1 MLTFSKKAL
10 AMPYS
15 PIRKLIP
22 LSDETAKR
30 GIKIYRLNMGQPDLD
45 SPKVALDAVKENNL
59 TIISYP
65 NSLGDLQ
72 LREGMVDYYKG
83 IGINVETKDIIVT
96 HGGSE
101 AIQISIEAICD
112 PDDEIIVFE
121 PFYTNY
127 NTFSIQFDAKL
138 VPITT
143 HIEDGFAL
151 PPMSE
156 VEKVIT
162 PKTKAI
168 LICNPANPTGK
179 LYSKEDVLQL
189 CSIAKKHGLF
199 IIADEV
205 YREFCYTDDPHFSFM
220 QVPDMDDNIILID
233 SVSKR
238 YSMCG
243 ARVGFIVSRNKELMP
258 LVLKYAQARLCC
270 SKWGQIASLAALKT
284 PQSYFDDVKKEYL
297 KRRQILVDGLNK
309 IEGIVCPMPLG
320 AFYAAVELP
329 VDDAEKFC
337 RWLLEEFNYEGQTV
351 MFAPMAG
358 FYVTKGLGK
367 NQARFAYVLK
377 EEDLRAALVCLEKAL
392 KAYPGRTIK

>member
-1 MLTFSKKAL
+1 
-10 AMPYS
+10 MPYS

-22 LSDETAKR
+22 LSDETAKK

-45 SPKVALDAVKENNL
+45 SPKVALDAVRENKL
-59 TIISYP
+59 SIISYP
-65 NSLGDLQ
+65 NSLGDLP
-72 LREGMVDYYKG
+72 LREGMVGYYKG
-83 IGINVETKDIIVT
+83 LGIDVETKDIIVT

-101 AIQISIEAICD
+101 ALQIAIEAICD
-112 PDDEIIVFE
+112 PADEIIVFE

-127 NTFSIQFDAKL
+127 NTFSIMFDAKL

-143 HIEDGFAL
+143 SIEDGFAL

-179 LYSKEDVLQL
+179 LYSEEDVRQL

-205 YREFCYTDDPHFSFM
+205 YREFCYTDKPHFSFM
-220 QVPDMDDNIILID
+220 QVPGMEDNIILID

-243 ARVGFIVSRNKELMP
+243 ARVGFIVSRNKEFMS

-270 SKWGQIASLAALKT
+270 SKWGQIAALAALQT
-284 PQSYFDDVKKEYL
+284 PQEYFDEVKKEYL

-309 IEGIVCPMPLG
+309 IEGVVCPMPLG
-320 AFYAAVELP
+320 AFYAAVQLP

-358 FYVTKGLGK
+358 FYVTKGLGL

-392 KAYPGRTIK
+392 KEYPGRTI

>member
-72 LREGMVDYYKG
+72 LREGMVGYYKG
-83 IGINVETKDIIVT
+83 IGIDVETKDIIVT

-205 YREFCYTDDPHFSFM
+205 YREFCYTDEPHFSFM
-220 QVPDMDDNIILID
+220 QVPGMDDNIILID

-270 SKWGQIASLAALKT
+270 SKWGQIASLAALNT
-284 PQSYFDDVKKEYL
+284 PQEYFDEVKKEYL

-392 KAYPGRTIK
+392 KEYPGRTI

>member
-45 SPKVALDAVKENNL
+45 SPEVALEAVRNNKL
-59 TIISYP
+59 SIISYP
-65 NSLGDLQ
+65 NSLGDLP
-72 LREGMVDYYKG
+72 LREGMVGYYKG
-83 IGINVETKDIIVT
+83 IGIDVETKDIIVT

-112 PDDEIIVFE
+112 PGDEIIVFE

-205 YREFCYTDDPHFSFM
+205 YREFCYTDEPHFSFM
-220 QVPDMDDNIILID
+220 QVPGMDDNIILID

-270 SKWGQIASLAALKT
+270 SKWGQIASLAALNT
-284 PQSYFDDVKKEYL
+284 PQAYFDEVKKEYL

-392 KAYPGRTIK
+392 KEYPGRTI

>member
-72 LREGMVDYYKG
+72 LREGMVGYYKG
-83 IGINVETKDIIVT
+83 IGIDVETKDIIVT

-179 LYSKEDVLQL
+179 LYGKDDVMQL

-205 YREFCYTDDPHFSFM
+205 YREFCYTDEPHFSFM
-220 QVPDMDDNIILID
+220 QVPGMDDNIILID

-270 SKWGQIASLAALKT
+270 SKWGQIASLAALNT
-284 PQSYFDDVKKEYL
+284 PQEYFDEVKKEYL
-297 KRRQILVDGLNK
+297 KRRQILVEGLNK

-392 KAYPGRTIK
+392 KEYPGRTI

>member
-1 MLTFSKKAL
+1 
-10 AMPYS
+10 MPYS

-72 LREGMVDYYKG
+72 LREGMVGYYKG
-83 IGINVETKDIIVT
+83 IGIDVETKDIIVT

-179 LYSKEDVLQL
+179 LYSKDDVMQL

-205 YREFCYTDDPHFSFM
+205 YREFCYTDEPHFSFM
-220 QVPDMDDNIILID
+220 QVPGMDDNIILID

-270 SKWGQIASLAALKT
+270 SKWGQMASLAALKT
-284 PQSYFDDVKKEYL
+284 PQEYFDKVKKEYL
-297 KRRQILVDGLNK
+297 KRRQILVEGLNK

-329 VDDAEKFC
+329 VDDSEKFC

-392 KAYPGRTIK
+392 KEYPGRTI

>member
-1 MLTFSKKAL
+1 MLTFSRKAL

-72 LREGMVDYYKG
+72 LREGMVGYYKG
-83 IGINVETKDIIVT
+83 IGIDVETKDIIVT

-179 LYSKEDVLQL
+179 LYSKDDVMQL

-205 YREFCYTDDPHFSFM
+205 YREFCYTDEPHFSFM
-220 QVPDMDDNIILID
+220 QVPGMDDNIILID

-284 PQSYFDDVKKEYL
+284 PQEYFDKVKKEYL
-297 KRRQILVDGLNK
+297 KRRQILVEGLNK

-329 VDDAEKFC
+329 VDDSEKFC

-392 KAYPGRTIK
+392 KEYPGRTI

>member
-45 SPKVALDAVKENNL
+45 SPEVALEAVRNNKL
-59 TIISYP
+59 SIISYP
-65 NSLGDLQ
+65 NSLGDLP
-72 LREGMVDYYKG
+72 LREGMVGYYKG
-83 IGINVETKDIIVT
+83 IGIDVETKDIIVT

-143 HIEDGFAL
+143 SIKDGFAL

-189 CSIAKKHGLF
+189 CSIAKKHDLF

-205 YREFCYTDDPHFSFM
+205 YREFCYTDEPHFSFM
-220 QVPDMDDNIILID
+220 QVPGMDDNIILID

-243 ARVGFIVSRNKELMP
+243 ARVGFIVSRNKEFMP

-270 SKWGQIASLAALKT
+270 SKWGQIAALAALDT
-284 PQSYFDDVKKEYL
+284 PQSYFDEVKKEYL

-337 RWLLEEFNYEGQTV
+337 RWLLEEFNYNNQTV

-392 KAYPGRTIK
+392 KEYPGRTI

>member
-72 LREGMVDYYKG
+72 LREGMVGYYKG
-83 IGINVETKDIIVT
+83 IGIDVETKDIIVT

-121 PFYTNY
+121 PFYNNY

-179 LYSKEDVLQL
+179 LYSREDVLQL

-205 YREFCYTDDPHFSFM
+205 YREFCYTDAPHFSFM

-270 SKWGQIASLAALKT
+270 SKWGQIASLAALDT
-284 PQSYFDDVKKEYL
+284 PQEYFDEVKKEYL

-309 IEGIVCPMPLG
+309 IEGVVCPMPLG

-392 KAYPGRTIK
+392 KEYPGRTI

>member
-1 MLTFSKKAL
+1 
-10 AMPYS
+10 MPYS

>member
-1 MLTFSKKAL
+1 
-10 AMPYS
+10 MPYS

-72 LREGMVDYYKG
+72 LREGMVGYYKG
-83 IGINVETKDIIVT
+83 IGIDVETKDIIVT

-205 YREFCYTDDPHFSFM
+205 YREFCYTDEPHFSFM

-270 SKWGQIASLAALKT
+270 SKWGQIASLAALNT
-284 PQSYFDDVKKEYL
+284 PQEYFDEVKKEYL

-392 KAYPGRTIK
+392 KEYPGRTI

>member
-1 MLTFSKKAL
+1 
-10 AMPYS
+10 MPYS

-22 LSDETAKR
+22 LSDETAKK

-45 SPKVALDAVKENNL
+45 SPKVALDAVRQNKL
-59 TIISYP
+59 SIISYP
-65 NSLGDLQ
+65 NSLGDLP
-72 LREGMVDYYKG
+72 LREGMVGYYKG
-83 IGINVETKDIIVT
+83 LGIDVETKDIIVT

-101 AIQISIEAICD
+101 ALQIAIEAICD
-112 PDDEIIVFE
+112 PADEIIVFE

-127 NTFSIQFDAKL
+127 NTFSIMFDAKL

-143 HIEDGFAL
+143 TIESGFAL

-162 PKTKAI
+162 PRTKAI

-179 LYSKEDVLQL
+179 LYSEEDVRQL

-205 YREFCYTDDPHFSFM
+205 YREFCYTDKPHFSFM
-220 QVPDMDDNIILID
+220 QVPDMEDNIILVD

-243 ARVGFIVSRNKELMP
+243 ARVGFIVSRNKEFMP

-270 SKWGQIASLAALKT
+270 SKWGQIAALAALQT
-284 PQSYFDDVKKEYL
+284 PQEYFDEVKKEYL
-297 KRRQILVDGLNK
+297 KRRQILVEGLNK
-309 IEGIVCPMPLG
+309 IPGVVCPMPLG
-320 AFYAAVELP
+320 AFYAAVQLP

-358 FYVTKGLGK
+358 FYVTKGLGL

-392 KAYPGRTIK
+392 KEYPGRTI

>member
-72 LREGMVDYYKG
+72 LREGMVGYYKG
-83 IGINVETKDIIVT
+83 IGIDVETKDIIVT

-189 CSIAKKHGLF
+189 CTIAKKHGLF

-205 YREFCYTDDPHFSFM
+205 YREFCYTDEPHFSFM

-270 SKWGQIASLAALKT
+270 SKWGQIASLAALNT
-284 PQSYFDDVKKEYL
+284 PQAYFDEVKKEYL

-392 KAYPGRTIK
+392 KEYPGRTI

>member
-1 MLTFSKKAL
+1 
-10 AMPYS
+10 MPYS

-72 LREGMVDYYKG
+72 LREGMVGYYKG
-83 IGINVETKDIIVT
+83 IGIDVETKDIIVT

-189 CSIAKKHGLF
+189 CTIAKKHGLF

-205 YREFCYTDDPHFSFM
+205 YREFCYTDEPHFSFM

-270 SKWGQIASLAALKT
+270 SKWGQIASLAALNT
-284 PQSYFDDVKKEYL
+284 PQAYFDEVKKEYL

-392 KAYPGRTIK
+392 KEYPDRTI

>member
-1 MLTFSKKAL
+1 
-10 AMPYS
+10 MPYS

-72 LREGMVDYYKG
+72 LREGMVGYYKG
-83 IGINVETKDIIVT
+83 IGIDVETKDIIVT

-179 LYSKEDVLQL
+179 LYSKDDVMQL

-205 YREFCYTDDPHFSFM
+205 YREFCYTDEPHFSFM
-220 QVPDMDDNIILID
+220 QVPGMDDNIILID

-270 SKWGQIASLAALKT
+270 SKWGQIASLAALDT
-284 PQSYFDDVKKEYL
+284 PQEYFDKVKKEYL
-297 KRRQILVDGLNK
+297 KRRQILVEGLNK

-329 VDDAEKFC
+329 VDDSEKFC

-392 KAYPGRTIK
+392 KEYPGRTI

>member
-72 LREGMVDYYKG
+72 LREGMVGYYKG
-83 IGINVETKDIIVT
+83 IGIDVETKDIIVT

-189 CSIAKKHGLF
+189 CTIAKKHGLF

-205 YREFCYTDDPHFSFM
+205 YREFCYTDEPHFSFM

-270 SKWGQIASLAALKT
+270 SKWGQIASLAALDT
-284 PQSYFDDVKKEYL
+284 PQEYFDEVKKEYL
-297 KRRQILVDGLNK
+297 KRRQILVEGLNK

-329 VDDAEKFC
+329 VDDSEKFC

-377 EEDLRAALVCLEKAL
+377 EEDLRAALVCLEKAI
-392 KAYPGRTIK
+392 KEYPGRTI

>member
-72 LREGMVDYYKG
+72 LREGMVGYYKG
-83 IGINVETKDIIVT
+83 IGIDVETKDIIVT

-205 YREFCYTDDPHFSFM
+205 YREFCYTDAPHFSFM

-270 SKWGQIASLAALKT
+270 SKWGQIASLAALNT
-284 PQSYFDDVKKEYL
+284 PQEYFDEVKKEYL

-309 IEGIVCPMPLG
+309 IEGVVCPMPLG

-337 RWLLEEFNYEGQTV
+337 RWLLEEFNYENQTV

-392 KAYPGRTIK
+392 KEYPGRTI

>member
-72 LREGMVDYYKG
+72 LREGMVGYYKG
-83 IGINVETKDIIVT
+83 IGIDVETKDIIVT

-205 YREFCYTDDPHFSFM
+205 YREFCYTDAPHFSFM

-270 SKWGQIASLAALKT
+270 SKWGQIASLAALDT
-284 PQSYFDDVKKEYL
+284 PQEYFDEVKKEYL

-309 IEGIVCPMPLG
+309 IEGVVCPMPLG

-337 RWLLEEFNYEGQTV
+337 RWLLEEFNYENQTV

-392 KAYPGRTIK
+392 KEYPGSTI

>member
-1 MLTFSKKAL
+1 
-10 AMPYS
+10 MPYS

-72 LREGMVDYYKG
+72 LREGMVGYYKG
-83 IGINVETKDIIVT
+83 IGIDVETKDIIVT

-179 LYSKEDVLQL
+179 LYSKDDVMQL

-205 YREFCYTDDPHFSFM
+205 YREFCYTDEPHFSFM

-270 SKWGQIASLAALKT
+270 SKWGQIASLAALDT
-284 PQSYFDDVKKEYL
+284 PQEYFDEVKKEYL

-392 KAYPGRTIK
+392 KEYPGRTI

>member
-1 MLTFSKKAL
+1 
-10 AMPYS
+10 MPYS

-72 LREGMVDYYKG
+72 LREGMVGYYKG
-83 IGINVETKDIIVT
+83 IGIDVETKDIIVT

-179 LYSKEDVLQL
+179 LYSKDDVMQL

-205 YREFCYTDDPHFSFM
+205 YREFCYTDEPHFSFM
-220 QVPDMDDNIILID
+220 QVPGMDDNIILID

-284 PQSYFDDVKKEYL
+284 PQEYFDKVKKEYL
-297 KRRQILVDGLNK
+297 KRRQILVEGLNK

-329 VDDAEKFC
+329 VDDSEKFC

-392 KAYPGRTIK
+392 KEYPGRTI

>member
-22 LSDETAKR
+22 LSDETAKK

-45 SPKVALDAVKENNL
+45 SPKVALDAVRENKL
-59 TIISYP
+59 SIISYP
-65 NSLGDLQ
+65 NSLGDLP
-72 LREGMVDYYKG
+72 LREGMVKYYKG
-83 IGINVETKDIIVT
+83 IGIDVETKDIIVT

-143 HIEDGFAL
+143 NIEDGFAL

-162 PKTKAI
+162 PRTKAI

-179 LYSKEDVLQL
+179 LYSRQDVEQL

-205 YREFCYTDDPHFSFM
+205 YREFCYTDEPHFSFM
-220 QVPDMDDNIILID
+220 QVPGMDDNIILID

-270 SKWGQIASLAALKT
+270 SKWGQIAALAALDT
-284 PQSYFDDVKKEYL
+284 PQEYFDEVKKEYL
-297 KRRQILVDGLNK
+297 KRRRILVEGLNK
-309 IEGIVCPMPLG
+309 IEGIKCPMPLG

-337 RWLLEEFNYEGQTV
+337 RWLLEEFNYNNQTV

-358 FYVTKGLGK
+358 FYVTKGLGL

-392 KAYPGRTIK
+392 KEYPGRTI

>member
-1 MLTFSKKAL
+1 
-10 AMPYS
+10 MPYS

-22 LSDETAKR
+22 LSDETAKK

-45 SPKVALDAVKENNL
+45 SPKVALDAVRENKL
-59 TIISYP
+59 SIISYP
-65 NSLGDLQ
+65 NSLGDLP
-72 LREGMVDYYKG
+72 LREGMVKYYKG
-83 IGINVETKDIIVT
+83 IGIDVETKDIIVT

-143 HIEDGFAL
+143 NIEDGFAL

-162 PKTKAI
+162 PRTKAI

-179 LYSKEDVLQL
+179 LYSRQDVEQL

-205 YREFCYTDDPHFSFM
+205 YREFCYTDEPHFSFM
-220 QVPDMDDNIILID
+220 QVPGMDDNIILID

-270 SKWGQIASLAALKT
+270 SKWGQIAALAALDT
-284 PQSYFDDVKKEYL
+284 PQEYFDEVKKEYL
-297 KRRQILVDGLNK
+297 KRRRILVEGLNK
-309 IEGIVCPMPLG
+309 IEGIKCPMPLG

-337 RWLLEEFNYEGQTV
+337 RWLLEEFNYNNQTV

-358 FYVTKGLGK
+358 FYVTKGLGL

-392 KAYPGRTIK
+392 KEYPGRTI

>member
-72 LREGMVDYYKG
+72 LREGMVGYYKG
-83 IGINVETKDIIVT
+83 IGIDVETKDIIVT

-205 YREFCYTDDPHFSFM
+205 YREFCYTDEPHFSFM

-270 SKWGQIASLAALKT
+270 SKWGQIASLAALNT
-284 PQSYFDDVKKEYL
+284 PQEYFDEVKKEYL

-358 FYVTKGLGK
+358 FYVTKGMGK

-392 KAYPGRTIK
+392 KEYPGRTI

>member
-72 LREGMVDYYKG
+72 LREGMVGYYKS
-83 IGINVETKDIIVT
+83 IGIDVETKDIIVT

-179 LYSKEDVLQL
+179 LYSKDDVMQL

-205 YREFCYTDDPHFSFM
+205 YREFCYTDEPHFSFM
-220 QVPDMDDNIILID
+220 QVPGMDDNIILID

-270 SKWGQIASLAALKT
+270 SKWGQIASLAALDT
-284 PQSYFDDVKKEYL
+284 PQEYFDEVKKEYL
-297 KRRQILVDGLNK
+297 KRRQILVEGLNK

-329 VDDAEKFC
+329 VDDSEKFC

-392 KAYPGRTIK
+392 KEYPGRTI

>member
-72 LREGMVDYYKG
+72 LREGMVGYYKG
-83 IGINVETKDIIVT
+83 IGIDVETKDIIVT

-205 YREFCYTDDPHFSFM
+205 YREFCYTDEPHFSFM
-220 QVPDMDDNIILID
+220 QVPGMDDNIILID

-270 SKWGQIASLAALKT
+270 SKWGQIASLAALDT
-284 PQSYFDDVKKEYL
+284 PQEYFDKVKKEYL
-297 KRRQILVDGLNK
+297 KRRQILVEGLNK

-329 VDDAEKFC
+329 VDDSEKFC

-392 KAYPGRTIK
+392 KEYPGRTI

>member
-22 LSDETAKR
+22 LSDETAKK

-45 SPKVALDAVKENNL
+45 SPKVALDAVRENKL

-72 LREGMVDYYKG
+72 LREGMVGYYKG

-179 LYSKEDVLQL
+179 LYSREDVLQL

-205 YREFCYTDDPHFSFM
+205 YREFCYTDEPHFSFM

-270 SKWGQIASLAALKT
+270 SKWGQIASLAALDT
-284 PQSYFDDVKKEYL
+284 PQEYFDEVKKEYL

-320 AFYAAVELP
+320 AFYAAVQLP

-392 KAYPGRTIK
+392 KAYPGRTI

>member
-72 LREGMVDYYKG
+72 LREGMVCYYKG
-83 IGINVETKDIIVT
+83 IGIDVETKDIIVT

-205 YREFCYTDDPHFSFM
+205 YREFCYTDEPHFSFM

-270 SKWGQIASLAALKT
+270 SKWGQIASLAALNT
-284 PQSYFDDVKKEYL
+284 PQEYFDEVKKEYL

-392 KAYPGRTIK
+392 KEYPGRTI

>member
-1 MLTFSKKAL
+1 
-10 AMPYS
+10 MPYS

-72 LREGMVDYYKG
+72 LREGMVGYYKG
-83 IGINVETKDIIVT
+83 IGIDVETKDIIVT

-189 CSIAKKHGLF
+189 CTIAKKHGLF

-205 YREFCYTDDPHFSFM
+205 YREFCYTDEPHFSFM

-270 SKWGQIASLAALKT
+270 SKWGQIASLAALNT
-284 PQSYFDDVKKEYL
+284 PQEYFDEVKKEYL

-392 KAYPGRTIK
+392 KEYPDRTI

>member
-1 MLTFSKKAL
+1 
-10 AMPYS
+10 MPYS

-72 LREGMVDYYKG
+72 LREGMVGYYKG
-83 IGINVETKDIIVT
+83 IGIDVETKDIIVT

-189 CSIAKKHGLF
+189 CTIAKKHGLF

-205 YREFCYTDDPHFSFM
+205 YREFCYTDEPHFSFM

-270 SKWGQIASLAALKT
+270 SKWGQIASLAALNT
-284 PQSYFDDVKKEYL
+284 PQAYFDEVKKEYL

-392 KAYPGRTIK
+392 KEYPGRTI

>member
-1 MLTFSKKAL
+1 
-10 AMPYS
+10 MPYS

-22 LSDETAKR
+22 LSDETAKK

-45 SPKVALDAVKENNL
+45 SPKVALDAVRENKL
-59 TIISYP
+59 SIISYP
-65 NSLGDLQ
+65 NSLGDLP
-72 LREGMVDYYKG
+72 LREGMVKYYKG

-143 HIEDGFAL
+143 NIEDGFAL

-162 PKTKAI
+162 PRTKAI

-179 LYSKEDVLQL
+179 LYSRQDVEQL

-205 YREFCYTDDPHFSFM
+205 YREFCYTDEPHFSFM
-220 QVPDMDDNIILID
+220 QVPGMDDNIILID

-270 SKWGQIASLAALKT
+270 SKWGQIAALAALDT
-284 PQSYFDDVKKEYL
+284 PQEYFDEVKKEYL
-297 KRRQILVDGLNK
+297 KRRRILVEGLNK
-309 IEGIVCPMPLG
+309 IEGIKCPMPLG

-337 RWLLEEFNYEGQTV
+337 RWLLEEFNYNNQTV

-358 FYVTKGLGK
+358 FYVTKGLGR

-392 KAYPGRTIK
+392 KEYPGRTI

>member
-45 SPKVALDAVKENNL
+45 SPKVALDAVRENKL
-59 TIISYP
+59 SIISYP
-65 NSLGDLQ
+65 NSLGDLP
-72 LREGMVDYYKG
+72 LREGMVKYYKG
-83 IGINVETKDIIVT
+83 IGIDVETKDIIVT

-112 PDDEIIVFE
+112 PEDEIIVFE

-205 YREFCYTDDPHFSFM
+205 YREFCYTDEPHFSFM

-270 SKWGQIASLAALKT
+270 SKWGQIASLAALNT
-284 PQSYFDDVKKEYL
+284 PQEYFDEVKKEYL

-367 NQARFAYVLK
+367 IQARFAYVLK

-392 KAYPGRTIK
+392 KEYPGRTI

>member
-1 MLTFSKKAL
+1 MLTFSTKAL

-22 LSDETAKR
+22 LSDETAKK

-45 SPKVALDAVKENNL
+45 SPKVALDAVRENKL
-59 TIISYP
+59 SIISYP
-65 NSLGDLQ
+65 NSLGDLP
-72 LREGMVDYYKG
+72 LREGMVGYYKG
-83 IGINVETKDIIVT
+83 LGIDVETKDIIVT

-101 AIQISIEAICD
+101 ALQIAIEAICD
-112 PDDEIIVFE
+112 PADEIIVFE

-127 NTFSIQFDAKL
+127 NTFSIMFDAKL

-143 HIEDGFAL
+143 SIEDGFAL

-179 LYSKEDVLQL
+179 LYSEEDVRQL

-205 YREFCYTDDPHFSFM
+205 YREFCYTDKPHFSFM
-220 QVPDMDDNIILID
+220 QVPGMEDNIILID

-243 ARVGFIVSRNKELMP
+243 ARVGFIVSRNKEFMS

-270 SKWGQIASLAALKT
+270 SKWGQIAALAALQT
-284 PQSYFDDVKKEYL
+284 PQEYFDEVKKEYL

-309 IEGIVCPMPLG
+309 IEGVVCPMPLG
-320 AFYAAVELP
+320 AFYAAVQLP

-358 FYVTKGLGK
+358 FYVTKGLGL

-392 KAYPGRTIK
+392 KEYPGRTI

>member
-72 LREGMVDYYKG
+72 LREGMVGYYKG
-83 IGINVETKDIIVT
+83 IGIDVETKDIIVT

-205 YREFCYTDDPHFSFM
+205 YREFCYTDAPHFSFM

-270 SKWGQIASLAALKT
+270 SKWGQIASLAALDT
-284 PQSYFDDVKKEYL
+284 PQEYFDEIKKEYL

-309 IEGIVCPMPLG
+309 IEGVVCPMPLG

-337 RWLLEEFNYEGQTV
+337 RWLLEEFNYENQTV

-392 KAYPGRTIK
+392 KEYPGSTI

>member
-72 LREGMVDYYKG
+72 LREGMVGYYKG
-83 IGINVETKDIIVT
+83 IGIDVETKDIIVT

-179 LYSKEDVLQL
+179 LYSREDVLQL

-205 YREFCYTDDPHFSFM
+205 YREFCYTDAPHFSFM

-270 SKWGQIASLAALKT
+270 SKWGQIASLAALDT
-284 PQSYFDDVKKEYL
+284 PQEYFDEVKKEYL

-309 IEGIVCPMPLG
+309 IEGVVCPMPLG

-392 KAYPGRTIK
+392 KEYPGRTI